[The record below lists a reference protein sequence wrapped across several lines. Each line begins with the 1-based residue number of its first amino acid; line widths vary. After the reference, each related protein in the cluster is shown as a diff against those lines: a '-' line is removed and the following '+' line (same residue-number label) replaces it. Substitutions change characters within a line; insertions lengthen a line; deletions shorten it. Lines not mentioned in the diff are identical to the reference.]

1 MEHEDDKSVVDVT
14 AGETRIQGTA
24 RPENWDEYVGNTK
37 VKERLETLIKE
48 AETNDTAIPHLL
60 FSGPPGLGK
69 SELAYLISKR
79 LGVGFRIVRD
89 PSITKEIDIR
99 KILAKIERRD
109 VFQIDE
115 IDDLRRGRK
124 ILYSAM
130 QDFMIDDEE
139 DGTIYLPKFTLIG
152 TSTHVGRLKQA
163 LKDRFGL
170 PLAFDFYPPEDLAEI
185 LRRLAQALNVV
196 IEEEA
201 ALEIA
206 RRSLGTPRVA
216 KTLFSRVLS
225 RAKENGH
232 RVITL
237 SIAMDGLKY
246 WGIDELGLNEMHY
259 KYMHALIKT
268 HWGGPI
274 GPRTLAL
281 ALGVELVVIQEMEQ
295 CLVRAGMVE
304 LDPQHKRKA
313 TRRAHE
319 YFKDRWAE
327 GVKRAS
333 A

>member
-1 MEHEDDKSVVDVT
+1 MENDD
-14 AGETRIQGTA
+14 ARIERTT
-24 RPENWDEYVGNTK
+24 RPESWDEYIGNTK
-37 VKERLETLIKE
+37 IKERLETLITE
-48 AETNDTAIPHLL
+48 AEINNTAIPHLL
-60 FSGPPGLGK
+60 FCGPPGLGK
-69 SELAYLISKR
+69 SELAYLIAKR
-79 LGVGFRIVRD
+79 MGVGFHIIRD
-89 PSITKEIDIR
+89 PSVTKEIDIR
-99 KILAKIERRD
+99 KIWAKIEHRA

-115 IDDLRRGRK
+115 IDDLRRGLK
-124 ILYSAM
+124 IMYSAM
-130 QDFMIDDEE
+130 QDSKIDDEE
-139 DGTIYLPKFTLIG
+139 GGTIYLPSCTVIG
-152 TSTHVGRLKQA
+152 TSTHIGRLKKA
-163 LKDRFGL
+163 FKDRFGL
-170 PLAFDFYPPEDLAEI
+170 PFAFDFYPPEDLAEI
-185 LRRLAQALNVV
+185 VRRLAQARDAV
-196 IEEEA
+196 IKEEA

-232 RVITL
+232 AVITQ

-281 ALGVELVVIQEMEQ
+281 ALGVELVAIQEMEQ

-304 LDPQHKRKA
+304 IDPQHKRNA

-319 YFKDRWAE
+319 YFKDKWAE
-327 GVKRAS
+327 GIKRAS